1 MTYLQTVGQNRK
13 MTEDEKYIN
22 KLRGLIIE
30 EDDKVL
36 FEEAAGCFLSNHL
49 RASYIISWISIIES
63 LKRKINQFT
72 NLGDKR
78 AIEAN
83 KKIEEFE
90 EKKSSTDKLI
100 FEEAKNCGIIDNSD
114 FSKIS
119 FLWEQR
125 CIFAHPYNKQPE
137 SDEVKYIIGQTVN
150 ITLGKELLYNKTFLT
165 ELTENITNKPFFLP
179 PEIDQ
184 VRIFAK
190 RAISRTPENLHP
202 FFFKTLLFKVSEIA
216 LNDEKFSELRKLRY
230 YLVELFINTETPF
243 DNSNWALENRV
254 TNYPYECFVGFV
266 HQETWSKLPDRIKE
280 MLISYFENE
289 TDNQKLIA
297 LKSISS
303 YLIENDALEER
314 YVNRLHKKLDVIP
327 FDSAIYFYG
336 NVKSKFDRIWR
347 DLSSYSF
354 DIQNPV
360 IDFLKTDKASE
371 LIKGIDQEKQ
381 FNLGRI
387 IKASASNNHWKSQN
401 FIAGIVQGLY
411 KMPDYLKLGIS
422 YGSFVSMQEKL
433 SIDNKEMEQSI
444 NLLNSA
450 QEDFQNGTYDS
461 IESFINKNEPDD
473 FEVMLF
479 NEAQFID
486 LTANILDNI
495 VDWNNNNKARF
506 IKLIDIIKNYFAQQ
520 QI

>member
-1 MTYLQTVGQNRK
+1 MRDANYCLQ
-13 MTEDEKYIN
+13 
-22 KLRGLIIE
+22 
-30 EDDKVL
+30 
-36 FEEAAGCFLSNHL
+36 
-49 RASYIISWISIIES
+49 
-63 LKRKINQFT
+63 
-72 NLGDKR
+72 
-78 AIEAN
+78 
-83 KKIEEFE
+83 
-90 EKKSSTDKLI
+90 
-100 FEEAKNCGIIDNSD
+100 
-114 FSKIS
+114 
-119 FLWEQR
+119 
-125 CIFAHPYNKQPE
+125 
-137 SDEVKYIIGQTVN
+137 
-150 ITLGKELLYNKTFLT
+150 
-165 ELTENITNKPFFLP
+165 
-179 PEIDQ
+179 
-184 VRIFAK
+184 
-190 RAISRTPENLHP
+190 
-202 FFFKTLLFKVSEIA
+202 
-216 LNDEKFSELRKLRY
+216 
-230 YLVELFINTETPF
+230 
-243 DNSNWALENRV
+243 
-254 TNYPYECFVGFV
+254 
-266 HQETWSKLPDRIKE
+266 
-280 MLISYFENE
+280 
-289 TDNQKLIA
+289 
-297 LKSISS
+297 
-303 YLIENDALEER
+303 
-314 YVNRLHKKLDVIP
+314 

-336 NVKSKFDRIWR
+336 NVKSKFERIWR

-444 NLLNSA
+444 KLLNSA

-461 IESFINKNEPDD
+461 IESFINKKEPDD